1 MPSKKILKQELTKL
15 SIAYPAAK
23 RGADEVDVLVD
34 VWGEDLEGLADDE
47 FKEAVKEARRHS
59 TFFPTSADVLRHADT
74 LRSKPQQHSG
84 ATELPQTPSKITEE
98 EREQNKRRAR
108 EIREMVAST
117 SRVQ

>member
-1 MPSKKILKQELTKL
+1 MKQELTKL

-59 TFFPTSADVLRHADT
+59 TFFPTSADILRHADD
-74 LRSKPQQHSG
+74 LRSKPREHSG
-84 ATELPQTPSKITEE
+84 ATELPQTPSRLTKE
-98 EREQNKRRAR
+98 ERERNKQRAR
-108 EIREMVAST
+108 EIREKVAAT
-117 SRVQ
+117 KRIQ